1 MNPDKEKA
9 LEARMLGYLLEYPDE
24 QVEYMPQLNPDYFNH
39 FPNLFRTFQR
49 LYEDED
55 ESLDVVTVY
64 SRTEDDISD
73 IIKAVPEPSRIQSI
87 YTELKDATQKRKLA
101 RIKAEIEGIIQGDDP
116 VRERMSVLEDKLL
129 EVSENLYSTD
139 SLRLVDEMTGDFLNH
154 LDELHNQKGLT
165 GVPTGLT
172 DLDNSISGYEAG
184 EMIILGARPSTGKS
198 DFMIQSALAAAK
210 AGHGVAMFS
219 LEMNWKNLLKRASSQ
234 MTGIQR
240 QKIRRGTYDKHEN
253 KRIVQAVGKFKELP
267 LRIDDR
273 STEIGEISYKL
284 QKLVRQ
290 DKCDV
295 AFLDYFGLIE
305 PPDMINGNMQNRMR
319 QVSRELKFLS
329 KSTDVPIVI
338 LSQLNRR
345 MLYRETKRPRKSDL
359 RNTGGLEQDADTVI
373 LVHRPGVYDD
383 EVDDKVKTEMIV
395 AKQRN
400 GPLTTIKS
408 NYDEKTGRFNDV
420 SH

>member
-24 QVEYMPQLNPDYFNH
+24 QVEYMPKLNQDYFNH
-39 FPNLFRTFQR
+39 FPNLFRTFCK
-49 LYEDED
+49 LYQDED

-73 IIKAVPEPSRIQSI
+73 IVRSAPEPSKIESI
-87 YTELKDATQKRKLA
+87 YTELKDATHRRKLA
-101 RIKAEIEGIIQGDDP
+101 RIKAEIEGIIQDDDP
-116 VRERMSVLEDKLL
+116 VRERMSMLEDKLL
-129 EVSENLYSTD
+129 EVSEDLYSTD
-139 SLRLVDEMTGDFLNH
+139 SLRLVEDMTSDFLDH
-154 LDELHNQKGLT
+154 LDELHNQDGLT
-165 GVPTGLT
+165 GVTTGLT
-172 DLDNSISGYEAG
+172 DLDSSISGYEKG
-184 EMIILGARPSTGKS
+184 EMVILGARPSTGKS

-210 AGHGVAMFS
+210 DGHSVAMFS

-240 QKIRRGTYDKHEN
+240 QKIRRGTYNKHEN
-253 KRIVQAVGKFKELP
+253 KRIVKAVSQFKEMP

-329 KSTDVPIVI
+329 KSTDVPIII

-373 LVHRPGVYDD
+373 LIHRPGVYDD
-383 EVDDKVKTEMIV
+383 EVDDKAKTEMIV

-400 GPLTTIKS
+400 GPLATVKA
-408 NYDEKTGRFNDV
+408 NYDEKTGRFKDV
-420 SH
+420 SY